1 MLSRGNNMVKWL
13 FDRTLSLLAI
23 VVLLPILLL
32 VAIVILVANGA
43 PVMYVQE
50 RIGQDGKPFKLIKFR
65 TMHGD
70 EKSPIAA
77 SELNRIT
84 RVGRWLRRTKIDELP
99 ELLNIFV
106 GDMSFVGPRPDVA
119 GYADK
124 LEGDNNAGVRLEH
137 ILAFGVA
144 DAADDF
150 AHSALHVDITVAGHL
165 AADHH
170 KAGGDEGLDGHVAL
184 RVVAEELIEETIGNL
199 VGHFVGMA
207 FGNGFGCEEIAHAFT
222 FLWRNI
228 EKQRWGC
235 VNVCRL

>member
-124 LEGDNNAGVRLEH
+124 LEGDDRRMLTMKPGLTGVASLKYRNEEDLLAAQPNPQEYNDKVIWPDKVRLNLLYMERLSLWLDVKVL
-137 ILAFGVA
+137 ICT
-144 DAADDF
+144 
-150 AHSALHVDITVAGHL
+150 ALGKTV
-165 AADHH
+165 
-170 KAGGDEGLDGHVAL
+170 K
-184 RVVAEELIEETIGNL
+184 
-199 VGHFVGMA
+199 
-207 FGNGFGCEEIAHAFT
+207 GFE
-222 FLWRNI
+222 
-228 EKQRWGC
+228 
-235 VNVCRL
+235 

>member
-43 PVMYVQE
+43 PIMYVQE

-124 LEGDNNAGVRLEH
+124 LEGDDRRMLTMKPGLTGVASLKYRNEEDLLAAQPNPQEYNDKVIWPDKVRLNLLYMERQSLWLDVKVL
-137 ILAFGVA
+137 ICT
-144 DAADDF
+144 
-150 AHSALHVDITVAGHL
+150 ALGKTV
-165 AADHH
+165 
-170 KAGGDEGLDGHVAL
+170 K
-184 RVVAEELIEETIGNL
+184 
-199 VGHFVGMA
+199 
-207 FGNGFGCEEIAHAFT
+207 GFE
-222 FLWRNI
+222 
-228 EKQRWGC
+228 
-235 VNVCRL
+235 

>member
-124 LEGDNNAGVRLEH
+124 LEGDDRRMLTMKPGLTGVASLKYRNEEDLLAAQPNPQEYNDKVIWPDKVRLNLLYMERQSLWLDVKVL
-137 ILAFGVA
+137 ICT
-144 DAADDF
+144 
-150 AHSALHVDITVAGHL
+150 ALGKTV
-165 AADHH
+165 
-170 KAGGDEGLDGHVAL
+170 K
-184 RVVAEELIEETIGNL
+184 
-199 VGHFVGMA
+199 
-207 FGNGFGCEEIAHAFT
+207 GFE
-222 FLWRNI
+222 
-228 EKQRWGC
+228 
-235 VNVCRL
+235 

>member
-50 RIGQDGKPFKLIKFR
+50 RVGQDGKPFKLIKFR
-65 TMHGD
+65 TRHGD

-124 LEGDNNAGVRLEH
+124 LEGDDRRMLTMKPGLTGVASLKYRNEEDLLAAQPNPQEYNDKVIWPDKVRLNLLYMERQSLWLDVKVL
-137 ILAFGVA
+137 ICT
-144 DAADDF
+144 
-150 AHSALHVDITVAGHL
+150 ALGKTV
-165 AADHH
+165 
-170 KAGGDEGLDGHVAL
+170 K
-184 RVVAEELIEETIGNL
+184 
-199 VGHFVGMA
+199 
-207 FGNGFGCEEIAHAFT
+207 GFE
-222 FLWRNI
+222 
-228 EKQRWGC
+228 
-235 VNVCRL
+235 

>member
-50 RIGQDGKPFKLIKFR
+50 RIGQDGNPFKLIKFR

-124 LEGDNNAGVRLEH
+124 LEGADRRMLTMKPGLTGVASLKYRDEEDLLAAQPNPQEYNDKVIWPDKVRLNLLYMERQSLWLDVKVL
-137 ILAFGVA
+137 ICT
-144 DAADDF
+144 
-150 AHSALHVDITVAGHL
+150 ALGKTV
-165 AADHH
+165 
-170 KAGGDEGLDGHVAL
+170 K
-184 RVVAEELIEETIGNL
+184 
-199 VGHFVGMA
+199 
-207 FGNGFGCEEIAHAFT
+207 GFE
-222 FLWRNI
+222 
-228 EKQRWGC
+228 
-235 VNVCRL
+235 